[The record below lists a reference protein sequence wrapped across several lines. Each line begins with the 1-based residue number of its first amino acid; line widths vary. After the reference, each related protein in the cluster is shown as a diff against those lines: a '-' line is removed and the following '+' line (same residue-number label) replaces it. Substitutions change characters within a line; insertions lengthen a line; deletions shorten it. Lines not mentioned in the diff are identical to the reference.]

1 VVVAEWLTDFLPSGV
16 QTLLTPHVLL
26 VFTIFGIA
34 SFVASVVGVPLFLA
48 RIPADYFSGRE
59 LRARGIPK
67 PERSALQILLL
78 ILRNLL
84 GALLVVCG
92 ILALVLPGQGVL
104 TILVGVLLMNFPG
117 KRRFE
122 RVRSIRKCSARSFVM
137 SASNRSAIVA
147 STLERNR
154 CIFVTTSLRG
164 VTAAEQF
171 AINRSRD
178 SWRPPPP
185 CVIHNNPAK

>member
-122 RVRSIRKCSARSFVM
+122 RWLLARAPVLRVINGLRRRAGKVPLEPR
-137 SASNRSAIVA
+137 ASWAPPAPDEKPDSRE
-147 STLERNR
+147 LE
-154 CIFVTTSLRG
+154 
-164 VTAAEQF
+164 E
-171 AINRSRD
+171 
-178 SWRPPPP
+178 P
-185 CVIHNNPAK
+185 